1 MARAKRP
8 DASVAVAKPHVKRG
22 DTVQVLSGKDRGKRG
37 TVKSVSPKNGT
48 ATVEGLN
55 IVKRHTKPRPAG
67 GAMSSTEAGGII
79 EKESPLRL
87 SKLMYVCPKC
97 QAPSR
102 TKSEVHAGVRERVC
116 RRCGEVAERPGKG

>member
-1 MARAKRP
+1 MAVAKRK
-8 DASVAVAKPHVKRG
+8 AVLTAVAKPHVKRG
-22 DTVQVLSGKDRGKRG
+22 DMVQVLSGKDKGKRG
-37 TVKSVSPKNGT
+37 TVKTVFPRNGT

-87 SKLMYVCPKC
+87 SKLMYVCAKC
-97 QAPSR
+97 QAPTR
-102 TKSEVHAGVRERVC
+102 TKSELRAGVRERVC